1 MMKKIRY
8 NIASQKRVNWFQL
21 ILFLTVLFLVSLLTI
36 FLGMDRLFDETRQE
50 RLERQELN
58 LLKDKLTDVSQM
70 MDDYQAK
77 IEKIKKKWNGRVRLS
92 NRLIASKSFSMT
104 DIFNMLEERIPDGV
118 SLSSVTVK
126 NDAKSRIQLDF
137 VSGSFQ
143 NLMELYRRFTRFGLS
158 ILKESVTPKGM
169 ARSTVQIKLKNE
181 KN

>member
-1 MMKKIRY
+1 MMKKIKY
-8 NIASQKRVNWFQL
+8 NIAGQKRVNWFQL
-21 ILFLTVLFLVSLLTI
+21 ILFLAGLFLVSLLSI

-70 MDDYQAK
+70 MDEYQGK
-77 IEKIKKKWNGRVRLS
+77 IGKIKKKWNSRVRLS

-104 DIFNMLEERIPDGV
+104 DIFNMLEEQIPDGV
-118 SLSSVTVK
+118 SLSSVTKK
-126 NDAKSRIQLDF
+126 NDGKSGIQLDF

-143 NLMELYRRFTRFGLS
+143 NLMELYRRLARFRLS

-169 ARSTVQIKLKNE
+169 AKSTVLIKIKNE